1 MADERFGTAS
11 CGGNETCHTKL
22 STTLQLV
29 NALFGVHSIRM
40 LSYRLSARHR
50 DNNVMNVMCRLRSQD
65 GQAEGAGGALVGRA
79 GDGGEGD
86 ELLPW

>member
-29 NALFGVHSIRM
+29 NALFGVHSIRITGTTLM
-40 LSYRLSARHR
+40 SYRFRHAIAT
-50 DNNVMNVMCRLRSQD
+50 MNAMCRLRSQD
-65 GQAEGAGGALVGRA
+65 GQADGAGGAAGRA
-79 GDGGEGD
+79 GR
-86 ELLPW
+86 